1 MKGFKRAVIGAAVM
15 AVCMSGLQP
24 GSQVRASSLTA
35 GGADL
40 EVGVGD
46 VETVDQARER
56 VKLEIQDYCERQKG
70 MTEDKATQ
78 DKLDEICKKYT
89 DMAASRYS
97 KDGLK
102 QLGKDAK
109 AKMDEALAAWQQTQ
123 GGAGGSGSGD
133 GSTGG
138 DGGSGQTGDY
148 TEESAIKA
156 IEDYAAIVLQDCY
169 DRDAVEEIKNYAIQE
184 INNRAG
190 SWTSSGLA
198 EFVSKTKA
206 RMEAYDYA
214 NYTEPEEEPELPAPT
229 DYVQVGGNW
238 VTPVATYG
246 QRVSVVLPIVNM
258 AKEDAYDVIVTPVL
272 DADPEVWPFDIE
284 QSSYTVKLDCLAGE
298 NVNPDAMARR
308 QEITWN
314 FRTREDVT
322 SGYKKIGFLVQYT
335 NSAGEKVNTTL
346 STYVEA
352 VGAPGSGKGDATS
365 TPRLIVTGFETN
377 PAEVQAGDEF
387 NLVIHMKNTSKRTD
401 VSNVEFT
408 LKAATEGTDEN
419 AVYEA
424 FLPVAGSNTVFV
436 DNIPKDGTTDIS
448 IDLKAKADLAQKPY
462 VMNISMKYEDENLK
476 EFTADSSVSIPVH
489 QEARFEISEPD
500 VMPNAIDVGSES
512 NIMFSIYN
520 TGKTTLYNVSVRF
533 EGDSISGGE
542 AFVGNISPGGTG
554 QVDTMVMGQAPTM
567 DDGLVK
573 AVISYEDNETNKSE
587 TGKEFT
593 LYVSEPVYD
602 DIYMDYMPMEEETQ
616 SGPPAWA
623 VVLIV
628 LVLLAAAIT
637 AAVVI
642 RRKKKAKAAALLEES
657 LVDEALGGEEE
668 PKTDEDKGE

>member
-1 MKGFKRAVIGAAVM
+1 MKGYKRLVAAALC
-15 AVCMSGLQP
+15 AVCLMP
-24 GSQVRASSLTA
+24 GSVAQASTVSA

-40 EVGVGD
+40 EVGIGD
-46 VETVDQARER
+46 AETIADVRLR
-56 VKLEIQDYCERQKG
+56 VTNEIKDYCERQKELAQNDETKNQLQG
-70 MTEDKATQ
+70 ICDKYVGLAPF
-78 DKLDEICKKYT
+78 
-89 DMAASRYS
+89 RYS
-97 KDGLK
+97 KDGLE
-102 QLGKDAK
+102 QLVKDAK
-109 AKMDEALAAWQQTQ
+109 AEMDKVLADGQQ
-123 GGAGGSGSGD
+123 GGTGTDGNGGSGSGD
-133 GSTGG
+133 GSGG
-138 DGGSGQTGDY
+138 GQTDPY
-148 TEESAIKA
+148 TEASAIQA

-169 DRDAVEEIKNYAIQE
+169 DRDAVEEIKKFATEEIQ
-184 INNRAG
+184 NRSG
-190 SWTSSGLA
+190 SWTSSGLQ
-198 EFVSKTKA
+198 EFVSKTKS
-206 RMEAYDYA
+206 RMEAYDNA
-214 NYTEPEEEPELPAPT
+214 NYTAPAEEPELPAPT

-284 QSSYTVKLDCLAGE
+284 KSSYTVKLDCLAGE

-314 FRTREDVT
+314 FKTREDVT

-424 FLPVAGSNTVFV
+424 FLPVAGSNTIFV
-436 DNIPKDGTTDIS
+436 DNIPKDGTADLS

-476 EFTADSSVSIPVH
+476 EFTGESSVSIPVH
-489 QEARFEISEPD
+489 QEARFEISEPE
-500 VMPNAIDVGSES
+500 VMPNTIEVGSES

-533 EGDSISGGE
+533 EGDSISGGD
-542 AFVGNISPGGTG
+542 AFVGNIAPGGTG
-554 QVDTMVMGQAPTM
+554 QVDTMVAGQAATM
-567 DDGLVK
+567 DEGIVK
-573 AVISYEDNETNKSE
+573 AIISYEDNETNASE
-587 TGKEFT
+587 AEKEFT

-602 DIYMDYMPMEEETQ
+602 DMYMDYMIPEEEP
-616 SGPPAWA
+616 GGFPGWA
-623 VVLIV
+623 IALIV
-628 LVLLAAAIT
+628 IVILAAAGA
-637 AAVVI
+637 AAVMI
-642 RRKKKAKAAALLEES
+642 RKKRKAKAAALLEES
-657 LVDEALGGEEE
+657 LVEEAVEESEESE
-668 PKTDEDKGE
+668 PDKDKGE